1 MTDTEVL
8 LWAFKHV
15 YHADLMN
22 AAMHCAE
29 VRYSPITFRLA
40 EALHRHWGEL
50 TPSQM
55 SFVLPVLADKGAYEE
70 DPGR

>member
-1 MTDTEVL
+1 MEPSLIEAARQALRHFRHMDE
-8 LWAFKHV
+8 A
-15 YHADLMN
+15 N

-40 EALHRHWGEL
+40 EGLRDYNVNDPVSNDVAE
-50 TPSQM
+50 
-55 SFVLPVLADKGAYEE
+55 VLIHSGKYEE